1 MNQATFHG
9 FTGNDP
15 KIRTTESGK
24 KVATISLATS
34 SFRKD
39 ASGNKST
46 DWHNL
51 VMWEK
56 LAELCEK
63 HVKKGSELIVQGEIQ
78 YRTYTDKEG
87 VVKYIT
93 EIVCHNLEFCGKKEV
108 ESGPIAKDEFQGGK
122 TGSMSNIDDLLGT
135 TDKMPF

>member
-1 MNQATFHG
+1 MNLAILHG
-9 FTGNDP
+9 FTGGDP

-24 KVATISLATS
+24 KVATLSIATQ

-39 ASGNKST
+39 SSGNRTS

-56 LAELCEK
+56 LADLCEK
-63 HVKKGSELIVQGEIQ
+63 YVKKGSELIVHGEIQ
-78 YRTYTDKEG
+78 YRSYTDKDG

-93 EIVCHNLEFCGKKEV
+93 EVICHNLEFCGKKEA
-108 ESGPIAKDEFQGGK
+108 GPA
-122 TGSMSNIDDLLGT
+122 NDL
-135 TDKMPF
+135 TDKQGVYQKTDKPANEIGRASCRETV